1 MRRMEIGPNRPMS
14 IIFLHQKY
22 VHDPKVWPIMNT
34 AVTNDIKILANTL
47 LTQIEPPNRD
57 CFGRGSLRLSVV
69 SAKFW
74 GELIRPIL
82 MGRFGHQLFRPW
94 VLSARGGG
102 TLIFSAYVSLDPAST
117 VYPIKISE
125 QQAFPNKYVIES

>member
-1 MRRMEIGPNRPMS
+1 MRRMEIWPNRPMS

-74 GELIRPIL
+74 VELIRPIL
-82 MGRFGHQLFRPW
+82 MCRFGHELFWPW
-94 VLSARGGG
+94 VVSARGGG
-102 TLIFSAYVSLDPAST
+102 VLSSFLHMLAWTQHLLCT
-117 VYPIKISE
+117 
-125 QQAFPNKYVIES
+125 Q

>member
-34 AVTNDIKILANTL
+34 AVANNIKILANTL
-47 LTQIEPPNRD
+47 LTQIESPHPG
-57 CFGRGSLRLSVV
+57 CFGRGSLRLWVI

-74 GELIRPIL
+74 SELIRPFL
-82 MGRFGHQLFRPW
+82 MGPFGCDLFRPW
-94 VLSARGGG
+94 VVSARGGG
-102 TLIFSAYVSLDPAST
+102 GGGTLLFSAYVGLDPAST
-117 VYPIKISE
+117 VYPIKNIRT
-125 QQAFPNKYVIES
+125 AGIPK

>member
-1 MRRMEIGPNRPMS
+1 MEIGPNRPMS

-34 AVTNDIKILANTL
+34 AVTNDLKI
-47 LTQIEPPNRD
+47 LTQIEPPNRG

-69 SAKFW
+69 STKFW

-82 MGRFGHQLFRPW
+82 MGRFGHELFRPW
-94 VLSARGGG
+94 V
-102 TLIFSAYVSLDPAST
+102 FSAQGEGEGVLSSFLHMLVWTQHLLYT
-117 VYPIKISE
+117 
-125 QQAFPNKYVIES
+125 Q

>member
-34 AVTNDIKILANTL
+34 AVANDIKILANTL
-47 LTQIEPPNRD
+47 FTQIEPPNPG
-57 CFGRGSLRLSVV
+57 CFGRGSLLLWVV

-74 GELIRPIL
+74 GETIRPIL
-82 MGRFGHQLFRPW
+82 MGRFGRELFQPW
-94 VLSARGGG
+94 VVSARGGG
-102 TLIFSAYVSLDPAST
+102 RGWGGGAAPPPPWLKD
-117 VYPIKISE
+117 E
-125 QQAFPNKYVIES
+125 VI

>member
-1 MRRMEIGPNRPMS
+1 MRRMEIWPNRPMS
-14 IIFLHQKY
+14 IIFWHQKY

-34 AVTNDIKILANTL
+34 AVTNDIKILANIL

-57 CFGRGSLRLSVV
+57 CFGRGSIRLSVV

-74 GELIRPIL
+74 VELIRPIL
-82 MGRFGHQLFRPW
+82 MGRFGHELFRPW
-94 VLSARGGG
+94 VVSARGGG
-102 TLIFSAYVSLDPAST
+102 V
-117 VYPIKISE
+117 SE

>member
-47 LTQIEPPNRD
+47 LTQIEPHNRD
-57 CFGRGSLRLSVV
+57 CFGSGSLRLSVV
-69 SAKFW
+69 LAKFW

-82 MGRFGHQLFRPW
+82 MVRFGHELFRPW
-94 VLSARGGG
+94 VVSARGGG
-102 TLIFSAYVSLDPAST
+102 GGGGGGYVSLDPAST

>member
-1 MRRMEIGPNRPMS
+1 MS

-57 CFGRGSLRLSVV
+57 CFGRGSLPLSVV
-69 SAKFW
+69 WVKFW
-74 GELIRPIL
+74 GELILPIL
-82 MGRFGHQLFRPW
+82 MGCFGHKLFRPW
-94 VLSARGGG
+94 VVSARGGG
-102 TLIFSAYVSLDPAST
+102 GGGGGVLSSFLHMLAWTQHLLCT
-117 VYPIKISE
+117 
-125 QQAFPNKYVIES
+125 Q

>member
-1 MRRMEIGPNRPMS
+1 MRRMEIWSNRPMS

-69 SAKFW
+69 SAKFLV
-74 GELIRPIL
+74 ELIRPIL
-82 MGRFGHQLFRPW
+82 LGRCFGRGSFQP
-94 VLSARGGG
+94 RGGG
-102 TLIFSAYVSLDPAST
+102 GGYSHLFCIC
-117 VYPIKISE
+117 
-125 QQAFPNKYVIES
+125 

>member
-47 LTQIEPPNRD
+47 LTQIEPPNRG

-69 SAKFW
+69 STKLW
-74 GELIRPIL
+74 GESIRPIL
-82 MGRFGHQLFRPW
+82 TSCFGRGSFQP
-94 VLSARGGG
+94 GGG
-102 TLIFSAYVSLDPAST
+102 GGGGGSTLIFSAYVSLDPALLCT
-117 VYPIKISE
+117 
-125 QQAFPNKYVIES
+125 Q

>member
-1 MRRMEIGPNRPMS
+1 MEIGPNRPMS

-22 VHDPKVWPIMNT
+22 VNDPKVWPIMNT

-74 GELIRPIL
+74 GGSFRPIL
-82 MGRFGHQLFRPW
+82 MGRFGHELFRPW
-94 VLSARGGG
+94 VVSAREGGV
-102 TLIFSAYVSLDPAST
+102 LSSFLHMLST